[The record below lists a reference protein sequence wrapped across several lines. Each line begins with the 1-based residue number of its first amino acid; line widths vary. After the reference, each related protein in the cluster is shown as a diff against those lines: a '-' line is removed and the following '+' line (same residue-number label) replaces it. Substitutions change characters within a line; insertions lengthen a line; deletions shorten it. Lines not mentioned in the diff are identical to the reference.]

1 LFRVRSIS
9 QDDAHIF
16 CRSSQLKDEIVNI
29 IELAKF
35 MMKTFGFQNYDV
47 CLSTRPDKYIGSVK
61 LWDKATKALK
71 YALESMEMPYTID
84 KGAGAFYG
92 PKIDIVLKDA
102 LNRGWQGPTIQ
113 LDFNLPEKFDV
124 TYVNEKGKKEK
135 AVMIHRTVLGS
146 MERFLGCLI
155 EHYAG
160 AFPLWLAPTQLIILP
175 VGKQSLSYAQS
186 IEALL
191 KSKSFRVELEL
202 NNETL
207 SKRIRDAELKKIPYV
222 VVIGEKEEAHNIIA
236 VRERGT
242 GDLGAFSVQD
252 FIERLQNEINNK
264 TIK

>member
-1 LFRVRSIS
+1 
-9 QDDAHIF
+9 
-16 CRSSQLKDEIVNI
+16 
-29 IELAKF
+29 
-35 MMKTFGFQNYDV
+35 M
-47 CLSTRPDKYIGSVK
+47 
-61 LWDKATKALK
+61 
-71 YALESMEMPYTID
+71 
-84 KGAGAFYG
+84 
-92 PKIDIVLKDA
+92 
-102 LNRGWQGPTIQ
+102 
-113 LDFNLPEKFDV
+113 